1 MIVSSAGTAVA
12 APVSLAAQQTVPIS
26 QAAPSSGQWSVNG
39 SNSVDVGY
47 DGQSLIYSV
56 TFTQGESSLSGTL
69 NDPYYPTS
77 GPVSGSISGDSIT
90 FTFSYPSGSVQGTR
104 TYTGTISQ
112 SGAVSG
118 TWTQTGDE
126 SPNNGTWSLADNA
139 VAGSSPPP
147 TQTCAVATSAYQAAH
162 RALDNLLNQLREA
175 QNSQTDAQNRV
186 ADLTQQVN
194 ADNALIKQ
202 VNALLIQGQNDAR
215 ILNQDIAGLTSAVNL
230 LLKEEVG
237 AAADRLINRARVIIL
252 SAVDGPAEEINE
264 DLANTVFQRAAA
276 ADGEESAAAASLDL
290 VSANL
295 VEFLG
300 FTAAAG
306 MYFEV
311 GRLSAEAAA
320 LGVVLAQLSP
330 LQDQYHQAEDQIGKL
345 GSRLAAAT
353 EELNADNADV
363 STLSNEVDAAQ
374 EADQAALNAMTSA
387 CEATQAG

>member
-1 MIVSSAGTAVA
+1 MSRPITAPGRWQTTQWLDRHPRLRRRA
-12 APVSLAAQQTVPIS
+12 LPQPAP
-26 QAAPSSGQWSVNG
+26 
-39 SNSVDVGY
+39 
-47 DGQSLIYSV
+47 
-56 TFTQGESSLSGTL
+56 
-69 NDPYYPTS
+69 
-77 GPVSGSISGDSIT
+77 
-90 FTFSYPSGSVQGTR
+90 TR
-104 TYTGTISQ
+104 
-112 SGAVSG
+112 
-118 TWTQTGDE
+118 
-126 SPNNGTWSLADNA
+126 
-139 VAGSSPPP
+139 
-147 TQTCAVATSAYQAAH
+147 AAH

-230 LLKEEVG
+230 LLKEGFG

-300 FTAAAG
+300 FTAVAG

-374 EADQAALNAMTSA
+374 EADKAALNAMTSA